1 VNILEMGGTR
11 FVGKP
16 LVEILRA
23 QGHDLTLFTRG
34 KQGLP
39 HGVEHIRGDR
49 SQAQDLEPLRDRSF
63 DVIIDSSGRTLDDSR
78 SVLTVTGAPRH
89 RFLYVSSAGV
99 YAAGDQWPIDE
110 DSPLGPASRHAG
122 KADTEAWLFTTMEE
136 YWIKPCHARLG
147 DALIGMCMF
156 GPAFV
161 VAACILLPTLFLAM
175 RQQRAAD
182 MAAQQQKKK

>member
-1 VNILEMGGTR
+1 MRGR
-11 FVGKP
+11 FSP
-16 LVEILRA
+16 RRSNFLPNSR
-23 QGHDLTLFTRG
+23 RG
-34 KQGLP
+34 LGCAT
-39 HGVEHIRGDR
+39 G
-49 SQAQDLEPLRDRSF
+49 S
-63 DVIIDSSGRTLDDSR
+63 IISR
-78 SVLTVTGAPRH
+78 RAPRL
-89 RFLYVSSAGV
+89 RRARDEKNKTVGRLGLAASCPVRGATTEKPAGSESM
-99 YAAGDQWPIDE
+99 AP
-110 DSPLGPASRHAG
+110 SPPYRGAVDITPLDTENIS
-122 KADTEAWLFTTMEE
+122 DTEAWLFTTMEE